1 MSVTVAGIWD
11 LGYNSP
17 IKEIELWEFL
27 LRDFGVTD
35 FKMSPMSGVT
45 SDFVEEFDRLDEIL
59 EVHRAQGDAVVFI
72 DEKSPHL
79 LEGFTHP
86 SDVLY
91 VFGKVGYSPI
101 GYKEEGDLAISI
113 ETPMNSGTPWPHQ
126 IAALVLYDRFAK
138 EKRWR

>member
-1 MSVTVAGIWD
+1 MRTAVAGIWD

-17 IKEIELWEFL
+17 IREIELWEFL

-35 FKMSPMSGVT
+35 FKMTPRSGVT
-45 SDFVEEFDRLDEIL
+45 SDFVEEFDRIEEVL
-59 EVHRAQGDAVVFI
+59 EAHRSSGDAVVFI
-72 DEKSPHL
+72 DEKSPHR
-79 LEGFTHP
+79 LEAFTHP
-86 SDVLY
+86 GDVLY

-101 GYKEEGDLAISI
+101 GYKKEGDLSISV